1 MSRAT
6 RSRPYEPR
14 KLLTHRILVL
24 SNTLG
29 RGAVQLYARRF
40 GIPLAEWR
48 LLATLAT
55 TGPAS
60 VAGLAKALGT
70 DKGWISRTA
79 AALVEKKLAVT
90 TADREDGRRF
100 HLSLSAAGR
109 SLYEKIAP
117 AAIQRQRR
125 LLAVLSDQEQRVLD
139 DLLARLQREAERI
152 ADEEAV
158 RSERRIALP

>member
-1 MSRAT
+1 MARLPRKPA
-6 RSRPYEPR
+6 YEPQ

-79 AALVEKKLAVT
+79 TALVDKGLAVT
-90 TADREDGRRF
+90 KDDEHDGRRF
-100 HLSLSAAGR
+100 HLSLTSAGR
-109 SLYEKIAP
+109 TLYDRIVP
-117 AAIQRQRR
+117 AAIERQRR
-125 LLAVLSDQEQRVLD
+125 LLAVLSDRERKLLD
-139 DLLARLQREAERI
+139 DLLGRLQQQAEAI
-152 ADEEAV
+152 AEEDAPRDEQ
-158 RSERRIALP
+158 RLALP

>member
-1 MSRAT
+1 MPHAKQ
-6 RSRPYEPR
+6 PYEPQ

-29 RGAVQLYARRF
+29 RGAVRLYARRF

-55 TGPAS
+55 TGPSS

-79 AALVEKKLAVT
+79 GALVEKKLART
-90 TADREDGRRF
+90 TADAHDGRRF
-100 HLSLSAAGR
+100 HLTLNPAGR
-109 SLYEKIAP
+109 ALYERIVP
-117 AAIQRQRR
+117 AALERQRR
-125 LLAVLSDQEQRVLD
+125 LLSVLAPQERVLLD
-139 DLLARLQREAERI
+139 DLLVRLQREAERI
-152 ADEEAV
+152 ADEEST
-158 RSERRIALP
+158 REDKKTTLS